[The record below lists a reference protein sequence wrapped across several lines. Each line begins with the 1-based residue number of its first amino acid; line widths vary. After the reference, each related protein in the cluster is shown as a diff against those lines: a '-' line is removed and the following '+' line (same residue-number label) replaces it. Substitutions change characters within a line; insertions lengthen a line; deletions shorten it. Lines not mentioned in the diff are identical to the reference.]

1 MRFVFII
8 ILVLSGCKTTT
19 DNSVSV
25 SKQYKTNIP
34 FGYNLI
40 ELSQTEENRLQLVN
54 SESQITLKNPHFL
67 FDIDTRKNYLNE
79 KKLGKICK
87 HRYRVFDYYEQITP
101 YKYLKDPKAL
111 RKSAY
116 SEILIHKIIMGS
128 SHFFGSYDEII
139 EGGNDAGEHTLRLL
153 EAYAKKNYPS
163 MDQKKRYG
171 HTVGSSSQF
180 FHSSAWAMQL
190 LADHPNLTKE
200 RKTLINN
207 WLKNKILGKH
217 IKFKKNGSWFTG
229 HDGVKQTPMKVKISG
244 ISNINCCTPM
254 GYESVRLQVD
264 NALMAGG
271 ILYNDIDGFKSSL
284 KGFIDV
290 IDTMRFDGSL
300 PYQTSRGNA
309 AIWYQN
315 LGINVLIAAAEMAKY
330 QGIDLYSFKSKSGA
344 TIHDAVT
351 FLLNSVQ
358 NTNLIHKYASRNIN
372 PWRKGNGVT
381 DPFDYKFQ
389 LGADKI
395 FKWQRGAH
403 KASFLAWYEIYKYRF
418 PNHPNLKKLHELA
431 NNAKNR
437 LYNIIDL
444 PHKPPSP
451 LYNDYSG
458 MSTSCLYYKK

>member
-1 MRFVFII
+1 MRLIFII
-8 ILVLSGCKTTT
+8 ILVLSGCKTTNN
-19 DNSVSV
+19 NSILV
-25 SKQYKTNIP
+25 SKQKIINVP

-40 ELSQTEENRLQLVN
+40 QLSQKEENRLQLVN
-54 SESQITLKNPHFL
+54 SEFQITLKNPHFL
-67 FDIDTRKNYLNE
+67 FDINARKSYLNK
-79 KKLGKICK
+79 KKLGEICK
-87 HRYRVFDYYEQITP
+87 HRYKIFDYSEKITP
-101 YKYLKDPKAL
+101 YRYLKDPNEL
-111 RKSAY
+111 RKSSY

-128 SHFFGSYDEII
+128 SHFFGSYDKIL
-139 EGGNDAGEHTLRLL
+139 EGGIDAGEHTLRVL

-171 HTVGSSSQF
+171 HTIGSSAQF

-200 RKTLINN
+200 RKSLIDN
-207 WLKNKILGKH
+207 WLKNKTLGKH
-217 IKFKKNGSWFTG
+217 IKFKKNGSWFNG
-229 HDGVKQTPMKVKISG
+229 HDGVKQEPIKIKVSG

-254 GYESVRLQVD
+254 GYESTRLQVD
-264 NALMAGG
+264 NALMANS
-271 ILYNDIDGFKSSL
+271 ILYNDLDGFKSSL

-315 LGINVLIAAAEMAKY
+315 LGINVLIATAEMAKY
-330 QGIDLYSFKSKSGA
+330 QGIDLYSFKSKSGG

-358 NTNLIHKYASRNIN
+358 NKDLIYKYASRNLN
-372 PWRKGNGVT
+372 PWRKGKGIT
-381 DPFDYKFQ
+381 DPLDYKFQ
-389 LGADKI
+389 LGTDKI
-395 FKWQRGAH
+395 FKWQRGSH
-403 KASFLAWYEIYKYRF
+403 KASFLAWYEIYKYNF
-418 PNHPNLKKLHELA
+418 PNHPNLENLNELA

-437 LYNIIDL
+437 LYNSIEL

-451 LYNDYSG
+451 LFNDYSG
-458 MSTSCLYYKK
+458 MSTSCLYYKE